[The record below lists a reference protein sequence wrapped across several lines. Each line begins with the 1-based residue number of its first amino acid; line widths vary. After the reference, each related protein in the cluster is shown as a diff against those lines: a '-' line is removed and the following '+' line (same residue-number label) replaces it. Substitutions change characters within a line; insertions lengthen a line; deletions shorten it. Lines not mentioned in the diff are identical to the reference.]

1 MAAAAKRSK
10 TTKVK
15 IDVTITFE
23 GFLSP
28 ADKQAIKVTPGH
40 IYDGGVQVAHIRA
53 AIKMHLQTQQEKD
66 SEFLG
71 GKDNALLE
79 YCFVDKD
86 GKRIYQQSPT
96 CHHVFPL
103 RDCEAGLHCVIV
115 TMDSFWLAWESK
127 LPGRVRPGLFNEW
140 PVYANADPIVSFFD
154 DSERVEYD
162 RIAKLCGPHYKQLPT
177 NMICEVMFIDGAL
190 QKTSIRKVSSKDL
203 APLLIKTPGELFPRE
218 NRTFKRQP
226 QADSEPIAWDS
237 LPGVEIGSTL
247 ILTQNLFFV
256 FV

>member
-1 MAAAAKRSK
+1 MATAAKRSK
-10 TTKVK
+10 TTKEK

-28 ADKQAIKVTPGH
+28 ADKQAIKVTQGH
-40 IYDGGVQVAHIRA
+40 LYDGGVQVAHIRA
-53 AIKMHLQTQQEKD
+53 AIKKHLQTQQEKD
-66 SEFLG
+66 ASFLG
-71 GKDNALLE
+71 GKDLSTLD

-103 RDCEAGLHCVIV
+103 RDCEDGLQCVIV
-115 TMDSFWLAWESK
+115 ITDSFWQAWESK
-127 LPGRVRPGLFNEW
+127 LPGRIRPDAIGAW
-140 PVYANADPIVSFFD
+140 PGSADPIVSFFD
-154 DSERVEYD
+154 DSEKAEWD
-162 RIAKLCGPHYKQLPT
+162 RIMQLRPMYNALPT
-177 NMICEVMFIDGAL
+177 NIICEVMFIDGAL

-203 APLLIKTPGELFPRE
+203 APLLIKTPGELFLRT

-247 ILTQNLFFV
+247 IFTQNLFIV